1 MEITAIYSRE
11 LILICSYSFYPYSRS
26 LYSFLHHIN
35 YFSKGIEKKLY
46 FLHPYNLDCCWQ
58 NQQFHTQNTLHAT
71 LLFCCAHQWCCCF
84 VLKLFF
90 YLQCNNKLY
99 SMLFFSFTMDPN
111 KCWWFKRKRKT
122 YIFVFFLFVSCSSFF
137 SLIFVHLNTYTYEF
151 TAIFCSWIRL
161 WGCIVYY
168 MLFKNLR
175 INRYFSTIFTVQW
188 L

>member
-90 YLQCNNKLY
+90 YLQVCATISCIRCY
-99 SMLFFSFTMDPN
+99 FS
-111 KCWWFKRKRKT
+111 
-122 YIFVFFLFVSCSSFF
+122 VSLWIQTNVDGSSERER
-137 SLIFVHLNTYTYEF
+137 LIFLCSFCLWVVHHF
-151 TAIFCSWIRL
+151 FPSFS
-161 WGCIVYY
+161 CI
-168 MLFKNLR
+168 
-175 INRYFSTIFTVQW
+175 
-188 L
+188 